1 MTEDAQVNPSSDSKP
16 TGDTP
21 NAPEVVAKVFVG
33 NLAFRTRNT
42 ALRSYFETIGTVE
55 NARVVT
61 QGKRSMGYGFVQFAK
76 LEDAKTAVE
85 QLHKSRL
92 DDREINVELS
102 TSKNTNSNN
111 QRTAPNRPRRRFSAA
126 KKSAFVKS
134 DSDAEPK
141 PSPKAGEGASP
152 SKPAPRRN
160 RRNSKTKPRTNA
172 ANSPTASGKER
183 SSGAPKS
190 RANNPRANNPR
201 VETGSRQVSDTIL
214 YVTNIPFALDDEGLK
229 QAFADFEPV
238 SANVIRRKRY
248 NLSKG
253 YGFVTFPD
261 TTQQEAALAKNK
273 TSLGEPPREIIV
285 RKAHLRPETPA
296 GGDDDDEKPKSETQT
311 PGAPAE
317 N

>member
-16 TGDTP
+16 TGD
-21 NAPEVVAKVFVG
+21 AAVVAKVFVG
-33 NLAFRTRNT
+33 NLAFRTRNQ
-42 ALRSYFETIGTVE
+42 ALQDYFGTIGTVE

-102 TSKNTNSNN
+102 TSKNTNN
-111 QRTAPNRPRRRFSAA
+111 QRPSPTTARPVRPRTRFPA
-126 KKSAFVKS
+126 KKGSSPQVKNEA
-134 DSDAEPK
+134 AEPK
-141 PSPKAGEGASP
+141 SSPKGEGEA
-152 SKPAPRRN
+152 KPVGQQKKRRP
-160 RRNSKTKPRTNA
+160 TKPKPTRSNA
-172 ANSPTASGKER
+172 ANSPSASGKSEA
-183 SSGAPKS
+183 APKS
-190 RANNPRANNPR
+190 RANNPR
-201 VETGSRQVSDTIL
+201 VETGARQVSDTIL

-229 QAFADFEPV
+229 QAFAEFDPV

-261 TTQQEAALAKNK
+261 ATKQEAALAKNK
-273 TSLGEPPREIIV
+273 TSLGDPPREIIV
-285 RKAHLRPETPA
+285 RKAHLRPETPT
-296 GGDDDDEKPKSETQT
+296 GDDTKSEEAA
-311 PGAPAE
+311 GSPA